1 MFTLL
6 LFFFHIIFQIY
17 WILINFIFFV
27 SKFSKALAGQSNKDG
42 KLTGTGEIKY
52 KNAKNQITDD
62 DFEECIVTKDSD
74 NYKFDKFAEAL
85 QDIVIEDSFEKM
97 QNDFCEK
104 YYKVFEEKD
113 ENKLEYTKIFNEYT
127 KTTEEFLEKELE
139 KRVKEYQVDEF
150 YKLLES
156 KKFKI
161 DEQLL
166 DTLLDLSEFNNFKE
180 MMLNYKREKENIKDK
195 IEFGI
200 QVQKAPVNKQGKN
213 IDNFDFLE
221 KNFKNQKK

>member
-1 MFTLL
+1 MESR
-6 LFFFHIIFQIY
+6 H
-17 WILINFIFFV
+17 V
-27 SKFSKALAGQSNKDG
+27 SKFNKALAGQSNKDG

-52 KNAKNQITDD
+52 KNAKNKITDD
-62 DFEECIVTKDSD
+62 DFEESIVTKDSD
-74 NYKFDKFAEAL
+74 DYKFDRFAEAL
-85 QDIVIEDSFEKM
+85 QDIVIEDSFEKI

-127 KTTEEFLEKELE
+127 KTTEEFLEKELA
-139 KRVKEYQVDEF
+139 KRVKEYKVDEF
-150 YKLLES
+150 YKLLET

-180 MMLNYKREKENIKDK
+180 MMLNYKREKENTKDK

-221 KNFKNQKK
+221 KNFKKQKK

>member
-1 MFTLL
+1 
-6 LFFFHIIFQIY
+6 
-17 WILINFIFFV
+17 
-27 SKFSKALAGQSNKDG
+27 
-42 KLTGTGEIKY
+42 
-52 KNAKNQITDD
+52 
-62 DFEECIVTKDSD
+62 
-74 NYKFDKFAEAL
+74 
-85 QDIVIEDSFEKM
+85 M

-127 KTTEEFLEKELE
+127 KTTEEFLEKELA
-139 KRVKEYQVDEF
+139 KRVKEYKVDEF
-150 YKLLES
+150 YKLLET

-180 MMLNYKREKENIKDK
+180 MMLNYKREKENTKDK

-200 QVQKAPVNKQGKN
+200 QVQKAPINKQGKN
-213 IDNFDFLE
+213 FDNFVFLE

>member
-1 MFTLL
+1 MESK
-6 LFFFHIIFQIY
+6 H
-17 WILINFIFFV
+17 V
-27 SKFSKALAGQSNKDG
+27 SKFSKALAGQSSKDG

-52 KNAKNQITDD
+52 KNAKNKITDD
-62 DFEECIVTKDSD
+62 DFEESIVAKDSD

-127 KTTEEFLEKELE
+127 KTTEEFLEKELA
-139 KRVKEYQVDEF
+139 KRVKEYKVDEF
-150 YKLLES
+150 YKLLET

-180 MMLNYKREKENIKDK
+180 MMLNYKREKENTKDK

>member
-1 MFTLL
+1 MESR
-6 LFFFHIIFQIY
+6 HI
-17 WILINFIFFV
+17 

-52 KNAKNQITDD
+52 KNADNKIIED
-62 DFEECIVTKDSD
+62 DFEESSVNKDSD

-85 QDIVIEDSFEKM
+85 QDIVIEDQFEKM

-104 YYKVFEEKD
+104 YYKIFEEKD

-127 KTTEEFLEKELE
+127 KTTEEFLEKELK
-139 KRVKEYQVDEF
+139 KRVKEYNIDDF

-180 MMLNYKREKENIKDK
+180 MMLNYKREKENDK
-195 IEFGI
+195 QQKIQFGVF
-200 QVQKAPVNKQGKN
+200 VQKAPKDKSGKN
-213 IDNFDFLE
+213 VDNFDLLE
-221 KNFKNQKK
+221 KNFKQKKK

>member
-1 MFTLL
+1 MESK
-6 LFFFHIIFQIY
+6 H
-17 WILINFIFFV
+17 V

-52 KNAKNQITDD
+52 KNAQNKITED
-62 DFEECIVTKDSD
+62 DFEESIVTKDSD
-74 NYKFDKFAEAL
+74 NYKFDLFAEAL
-85 QDIVIEDSFEKM
+85 QEIVIEDSFEKK

-113 ENKLEYTKIFNEYT
+113 ENKLEYTNIFNEYT
-127 KTTEEFLEKELE
+127 KTMEEFLEKELG
-139 KRVKEYQVDEF
+139 KRVKEYKVDEF

-166 DTLLDLSEFNNFKE
+166 DTLLDLSEFTSFKQ
-180 MMLNYKREKENIKDK
+180 MMLSYKRDKGNDNKEK

-200 QVQKAPVNKQGKN
+200 QVQKAPKNKEGKN
-213 IDNFDFLE
+213 FDNFEALE
-221 KNFKNQKK
+221 NNFKKHKK

>member
-1 MFTLL
+1 MESR
-6 LFFFHIIFQIY
+6 HI
-17 WILINFIFFV
+17 

-52 KNAKNQITDD
+52 KNADNKIIED
-62 DFEECIVTKDSD
+62 DFEESSVNKDSD

-85 QDIVIEDSFEKM
+85 QDIVIEDEFEKM

-104 YYKVFEEKD
+104 YYKIFEEKD

-127 KTTEEFLEKELE
+127 KTTEEFLEKELK
-139 KRVKEYQVDEF
+139 KRVKEYNIDDF

-180 MMLNYKREKENIKDK
+180 MMLNYKREKENDKQQKIQFGVFVQIAPKD
-195 IEFGI
+195 ES
-200 QVQKAPVNKQGKN
+200 GKN
-213 IDNFDFLE
+213 VDNFDLLE
-221 KNFKNQKK
+221 KNFKQKKK

>member
-1 MFTLL
+1 MESR
-6 LFFFHIIFQIY
+6 HI
-17 WILINFIFFV
+17 

-52 KNAKNQITDD
+52 KNADNKIIED
-62 DFEECIVTKDSD
+62 DFEESSVNKDSD

-85 QDIVIEDSFEKM
+85 QDIVIEDEFEKM

-104 YYKVFEEKD
+104 YYKIFEEKD

-127 KTTEEFLEKELE
+127 KTTEEFLEKELK
-139 KRVKEYQVDEF
+139 KRVKEYNIDDF

-180 MMLNYKREKENIKDK
+180 MMLNYKREKGNDNKNK
-195 IEFGI
+195 IQLGI
-200 QVQKAPVNKQGKN
+200 QVEKAPVNKEGKN

-221 KNFKNQKK
+221 KNFKKQKK

>member
-1 MFTLL
+1 MESK
-6 LFFFHIIFQIY
+6 H
-17 WILINFIFFV
+17 V
-27 SKFSKALAGQSNKDG
+27 SKFSKALAGQSSKDG

-52 KNAKNQITDD
+52 KNAKNKIIDD
-62 DFEECIVTKDSD
+62 DFEESIVAKDSD
-74 NYKFDKFAEAL
+74 NYKFDKFTEAL

-97 QNDFCEK
+97 QNVFCEK

-127 KTTEEFLEKELE
+127 KTTEEFLEKELA
-139 KRVKEYQVDEF
+139 KRVKEYKVDEF

-166 DTLLDLSEFNNFKE
+166 DTLLDLTEFNNFKE
-180 MMLNYKREKENIKDK
+180 MMLNYKREKENTKDK

-200 QVQKAPVNKQGKN
+200 QVQKAPINKQGKN
-213 IDNFDFLE
+213 FDNFDFLE

>member
-1 MFTLL
+1 MESR
-6 LFFFHIIFQIY
+6 HI
-17 WILINFIFFV
+17 

-52 KNAKNQITDD
+52 KNADNKIIED
-62 DFEECIVTKDSD
+62 DFEESSVNKDSD

-85 QDIVIEDSFEKM
+85 QDIVIEDEFEKM
-97 QNDFCEK
+97 QKDFCEK
-104 YYKVFEEKD
+104 YYKIFEEKD
-113 ENKLEYTKIFNEYT
+113 ENKLEYIKIFNEYT
-127 KTTEEFLEKELE
+127 KTTEEFLEKELK
-139 KRVKEYQVDEF
+139 KRVKEYNIDDF

-180 MMLNYKREKENIKDK
+180 MMLNYKREKENDK
-195 IEFGI
+195 QQKIQFGVF
-200 QVQKAPVNKQGKN
+200 VQKAPKDKSGKN
-213 IDNFDFLE
+213 VDNFDLLE
-221 KNFKNQKK
+221 KNFKQKKK

>member
-1 MFTLL
+1 MESR
-6 LFFFHIIFQIY
+6 HI
-17 WILINFIFFV
+17 

-52 KNAKNQITDD
+52 KNADNKIIED
-62 DFEECIVTKDSD
+62 DFEESSVNKDSD

-85 QDIVIEDSFEKM
+85 QDIVIEDEFEKM

-104 YYKVFEEKD
+104 YYKIFEEKD
-113 ENKLEYTKIFNEYT
+113 ENKLEYTKIFNQYT
-127 KTTEEFLEKELE
+127 KTTEEFLEKELK
-139 KRVKEYQVDEF
+139 KRVKEYNIDDF

-180 MMLNYKREKENIKDK
+180 MMLNYKREKENDK
-195 IEFGI
+195 QQKIQFGVF
-200 QVQKAPVNKQGKN
+200 VQKAPKDKSGKN
-213 IDNFDFLE
+213 VDNFDLLE
-221 KNFKNQKK
+221 KNFKQKKK

>member
-1 MFTLL
+1 MESK
-6 LFFFHIIFQIY
+6 H
-17 WILINFIFFV
+17 V
-27 SKFSKALAGQSNKDG
+27 SKFSKALAGQINKDG

-52 KNAKNQITDD
+52 KNAQNKITED
-62 DFEECIVTKDSD
+62 DFEESIVTKDSD
-74 NYKFDKFAEAL
+74 NYKFDLFTEAL
-85 QDIVIEDSFEKM
+85 QEKVIEDSFETK

-127 KTTEEFLEKELE
+127 KTMEEFLEKELA
-139 KRVKEYQVDEF
+139 KRVKEYKVDEF

-166 DTLLDLSEFNNFKE
+166 DTLLDLSEFNSFKQ
-180 MMLNYKREKENIKDK
+180 MMLSYKRDKGNNKDK

-200 QVQKAPVNKQGKN
+200 QVQKAPKNKEGKN
-213 IDNFDFLE
+213 IDNFDILD
-221 KNFKNQKK
+221 KNFKKNKK

>member
-1 MFTLL
+1 MS
-6 LFFFHIIFQIY
+6 I
-17 WILINFIFFV
+17 
-27 SKFSKALAGQSNKDG
+27 GQS
-42 KLTGTGEIKY
+42 
-52 KNAKNQITDD
+52 
-62 DFEECIVTKDSD
+62 TK

-85 QDIVIEDSFEKM
+85 QDIVIEESFEKM

-127 KTTEEFLEKELE
+127 KTMEEFLEKELA
-139 KRVKEYQVDEF
+139 KRVKEYKVDEF

-180 MMLNYKREKENIKDK
+180 MMLNYKREKGKDK
-195 IEFGI
+195 QKLDFGI
-200 QVQKAPVNKQGKN
+200 QVQKAPKNKQGKN
-213 IDNFDFLE
+213 FDNFDFLE
-221 KNFKNQKK
+221 NNFKKQKK

>member
-1 MFTLL
+1 MESR
-6 LFFFHIIFQIY
+6 HI
-17 WILINFIFFV
+17 

-52 KNAKNQITDD
+52 KNADNKIIED
-62 DFEECIVTKDSD
+62 DFEESSVNKDSD

-85 QDIVIEDSFEKM
+85 QDIVIEDEFEKM
-97 QNDFCEK
+97 QKDFCEK
-104 YYKVFEEKD
+104 YYKIFEEKD

-127 KTTEEFLEKELE
+127 KTTEEFLEKELK
-139 KRVKEYQVDEF
+139 KRVKEYNIDDF

-180 MMLNYKREKENIKDK
+180 MMLNYKREKENDK
-195 IEFGI
+195 QQKIQFGVF
-200 QVQKAPVNKQGKN
+200 VQKAPKDKSGKN
-213 IDNFDFLE
+213 VDNFDLLE
-221 KNFKNQKK
+221 KNFKQKKK

>member
-1 MFTLL
+1 MESR
-6 LFFFHIIFQIY
+6 HI
-17 WILINFIFFV
+17 

-52 KNAKNQITDD
+52 KNADNKIIED
-62 DFEECIVTKDSD
+62 DFEESSVNKDSD

-85 QDIVIEDSFEKM
+85 QDIVIEDEFEKL

-104 YYKVFEEKD
+104 YYKIFEEKD

-127 KTTEEFLEKELE
+127 KTTEEFLEKELK
-139 KRVKEYQVDEF
+139 KRVKEYNIDDF

-180 MMLNYKREKENIKDK
+180 MMLNYKREKENDK
-195 IEFGI
+195 QQKIQFGVF
-200 QVQKAPVNKQGKN
+200 VQKAPKDKSGKN
-213 IDNFDFLE
+213 VDNFDLLE
-221 KNFKNQKK
+221 KNFKQKKK

>member
-1 MFTLL
+1 MESR
-6 LFFFHIIFQIY
+6 HI
-17 WILINFIFFV
+17 

-52 KNAKNQITDD
+52 KNADNKIIED
-62 DFEECIVTKDSD
+62 DFEESSVNKDSD

-85 QDIVIEDSFEKM
+85 QDIVIEDEFEKM

-104 YYKVFEEKD
+104 YYKIFEEKD

-127 KTTEEFLEKELE
+127 KTTEEFLEKELK
-139 KRVKEYQVDEF
+139 KRVKEYNIDDF

-180 MMLNYKREKENIKDK
+180 MMLNYKREKENDK
-195 IEFGI
+195 QQKIQFGVF
-200 QVQKAPVNKQGKN
+200 VQKAHKDKSGKN
-213 IDNFDFLE
+213 VDKFELLE
-221 KNFKNQKK
+221 KNFKQKKK

>member
-1 MFTLL
+1 MESR
-6 LFFFHIIFQIY
+6 HI
-17 WILINFIFFV
+17 

-52 KNAKNQITDD
+52 KNADNKIIED
-62 DFEECIVTKDSD
+62 DFEESSVNKDSD

-85 QDIVIEDSFEKM
+85 QDIVIEDEFEKM

-104 YYKVFEEKD
+104 YYKIFEEKD

-127 KTTEEFLEKELE
+127 KTTEEFLEKELK
-139 KRVKEYQVDEF
+139 KRVKEYNIDDF

-180 MMLNYKREKENIKDK
+180 MMLNYKREKENDK
-195 IEFGI
+195 QQKIQFGVF
-200 QVQKAPVNKQGKN
+200 VQKAPKDKSGKN
-213 IDNFDFLE
+213 VDNFDLLE
-221 KNFKNQKK
+221 KNFKQKKK

>member
-1 MFTLL
+1 MESR
-6 LFFFHIIFQIY
+6 HI
-17 WILINFIFFV
+17 

-52 KNAKNQITDD
+52 KNADNKIIED
-62 DFEECIVTKDSD
+62 DFEESSVNKDSD

-85 QDIVIEDSFEKM
+85 QDIVIEDEFEKM

-104 YYKVFEEKD
+104 YYKIFEEKD

-127 KTTEEFLEKELE
+127 KTTEEFLEKELK
-139 KRVKEYQVDEF
+139 KRVKEYNIDDF

-180 MMLNYKREKENIKDK
+180 MMLNYKREKENDK
-195 IEFGI
+195 QQKIQFGVF
-200 QVQKAPVNKQGKN
+200 VQKAPKDKSGKN
-213 IDNFDFLE
+213 VDNFDLLE
-221 KNFKNQKK
+221 KNFKKKKK

>member
-1 MFTLL
+1 MESK
-6 LFFFHIIFQIY
+6 H
-17 WILINFIFFV
+17 V
-27 SKFSKALAGQSNKDG
+27 SKFSKALQGQINKTG

-52 KNAKNQITDD
+52 ADVKNKIGED
-62 DFEECIVTKDSD
+62 DFEESVVNKDSEY
-74 NYKFDKFAEAL
+74 YKFDTFAEAL
-85 QDIVIEDSFEKM
+85 QDIVIDEEFEKM

-139 KRVKEYQVDEF
+139 KRVKEYKVDEF

-156 KKFKI
+156 KEFKI

-180 MMLNYKREKENIKDK
+180 MMINYKREKENVKDK

-200 QVQKAPVNKQGKN
+200 KVQKAPTNKQGKYF
-213 IDNFDFLE
+213 DNFDFLE
-221 KNFKNQKK
+221 KIFKNQKK

>member
-1 MFTLL
+1 MESR
-6 LFFFHIIFQIY
+6 HI
-17 WILINFIFFV
+17 

-52 KNAKNQITDD
+52 KNADNKIIED
-62 DFEECIVTKDSD
+62 DFEESSVNKDSD

-85 QDIVIEDSFEKM
+85 QDIVIEDEFEKM
-97 QNDFCEK
+97 QNDLCEK
-104 YYKVFEEKD
+104 YYKIFEEKD

-127 KTTEEFLEKELE
+127 KTTEEFLEKELK
-139 KRVKEYQVDEF
+139 KRVKEYNIDDF

-180 MMLNYKREKENIKDK
+180 MMLNYKREKENDK
-195 IEFGI
+195 QQKIQFGVF
-200 QVQKAPVNKQGKN
+200 VQKAPKDKSGKN
-213 IDNFDFLE
+213 VDNFDLLE
-221 KNFKNQKK
+221 KNFKQKKK

>member
-1 MFTLL
+1 MESK
-6 LFFFHIIFQIY
+6 H
-17 WILINFIFFV
+17 V
-27 SKFSKALAGQSNKDG
+27 SKFSKALQGQFNRDG

-52 KNAKNQITDD
+52 KNAKNKITDED
-62 DFEECIVTKDSD
+62 GFEESIVNKDSD
-74 NYKFDKFAEAL
+74 DFKFDTFTEAL
-85 QDIVIEDSFEKM
+85 QDIVIEEEFEKM

-104 YYKVFEEKD
+104 YYKIFEDKE

-127 KTTEEFLEKELE
+127 KTTEEFLEKELA
-139 KRVKEYQVDEF
+139 KRVKEYKVDEF
-150 YKLLES
+150 YKLLET

-213 IDNFDFLE
+213 FDNFDFLE
-221 KNFKNQKK
+221 KNFKKQKK

>member
-1 MFTLL
+1 MKSR
-6 LFFFHIIFQIY
+6 H
-17 WILINFIFFV
+17 V

-52 KNAKNQITDD
+52 KNAQNKITDD
-62 DFEECIVTKDSD
+62 DFEESIVTKDSD
-74 NYKFDKFAEAL
+74 NYKFDLFAEAL

-104 YYKVFEEKD
+104 YYKIFEEKD

-127 KTTEEFLEKELE
+127 KTTEDFLEKELS
-139 KRVKEYQVDEF
+139 KRVKEYKVDEF

-180 MMLNYKREKENIKDK
+180 MMLNYKREKGNDNKNK
-195 IEFGI
+195 IQLGI
-200 QVQKAPVNKQGKN
+200 QVEKAPVNKEGKN

-221 KNFKNQKK
+221 KNFKKQKK